1 MQMSGVEELKRA
13 AAKLA
18 PHKERITTS
27 AITKNWMP
35 ALAKGVQDALTAP
48 TPQRYRTLLTVIGGL
63 DADVLALCIL
73 HSALHSLVSI
83 KNTYPDVALAIGDAL
98 AGECWAAGLTKKD
111 PKLAARIRKRVQKT
125 PTYSKRQQQSA
136 RAMAARAG
144 YNYNDWDVERRLQA
158 GTWAVDQLLT
168 HLPDVFI
175 TSANGQEKVLT
186 ITESTLAYVDNFIA
200 DIVRR
205 HPVWLPKTQEPP
217 PWTDWDNGGTSDKRL
232 SLALRLVRS
241 QHKSV
246 AAAVRKAI
254 SDGTMKPALDALNV
268 LQAVAWSINSRVLD
282 VIRECDATGIYV
294 PGLPRNDEQ
303 IPEAHSEWRD
313 LPPDEQAALLRKA
326 DQVRKINRR
335 LVGDRAL
342 LSMDMSTAELMVAH
356 SRFWTPMNLDWRG
369 RVYGLPSFNFQREDR
384 VRALFL
390 FADGEPIGEE
400 GLYWLKVHVANCG
413 DFDKISKRPFSE
425 RLQWVDNH
433 LKQIER
439 AAATPLEEQWW
450 TTADKPFQFLAACF
464 ELSGALAAG
473 PTFVS
478 RLPISFDGSCSGL
491 QHLSAMT
498 RDKKTADQVNLTPNE
513 TPQDIYQNVAD
524 AVKAKVCA
532 DIVGPH
538 SVQAAQ
544 WRDYGI
550 TRKLVKRNVMTYSYS
565 SKVIGMAEQLREDTM
580 FSLSMR
586 VLRRELTEHPFGA
599 DGGSKASI
607 YLATCTYAAIKEAVP
622 RPAEVMGFL
631 QRLVRATA
639 NKNALLRWTTPIGLP
654 WINLYYEPDY
664 KRVNLWLQ
672 GASYRVKIA
681 VGSKAQVARNEA
693 ANAVAPNF
701 VHACDA
707 AHLLRTVNAAVA
719 EGIRSIASVHDSFG
733 CLASRAARFRQV
745 IREEFVR
752 MYQEHDVLQEVFDQT
767 REDGLKAAGGKQ
779 MPDNTPSKGT
789 LDIEEVLNAEFAFA

>member
-1 MQMSGVEELKRA
+1 MQISGVEELERA

-18 PHKERITTS
+18 PHKERIATS
-27 AITKNWMP
+27 AIAKNWMP
-35 ALAKGVQDALTAP
+35 ALAKGIQDALTAP

-73 HSALHSLVSI
+73 HSALHSLISI

-111 PKLAARIRKRVQKT
+111 PKLATRIRKRVQKT

-144 YNYNDWDVERRLQA
+144 YNTDDWSVELRLQA
-158 GTWAVDQLLT
+158 GTWAINQLLA
-168 HLPDVFI
+168 HLPDVFA

-186 ITESTLAYVDNFIA
+186 ITEGALAYAGGVMTDL
-200 DIVRR
+200 VQR

-217 PWTDWDNGGTSDKRL
+217 PWTDWNNGGTSDKRL

-241 QHKSV
+241 RHKNT

-254 SDGTMKPALDALNV
+254 SDGTMKPAVDALNA
-268 LQAVAWSINSRVLD
+268 LQSVPWKINSRVLD
-282 VIRECDATGIYV
+282 VIRECVATGINV
-294 PGLPRNDEQ
+294 PGNDAPLPET
-303 IPEAHSEWRD
+303 HSALRD
-313 LPPDEQAALLRKA
+313 TPPAELAALTRKA

-335 LVGDRAL
+335 LVGARTL
-342 LSMDMSTAELMVAH
+342 LSMDMSTAELMAKH

-369 RVYGLPSFNFQREDR
+369 RVYGVPSFNFQREDR

-400 GLYWLKVHVANCG
+400 GLYWLKVHAANCG
-413 DFDKISKRPFSE
+413 DFDKISKRPFSA
-425 RLQWVDNH
+425 RVQWVDNH
-433 LKQIER
+433 LEQIER
-439 AAATPLEEQWW
+439 AAAKPLDEKWW
-450 TTADKPFQFLAACF
+450 MEADKPFQFLAACF
-464 ELSGALAAG
+464 ELSEALAAG
-473 PTFVS
+473 PKFVS
-478 RLPISFDGSCSGL
+478 QLPISFDGSCSGL

-513 TPQDIYQNVAD
+513 TPQDIYQNVANIVAARVEKD
-524 AVKAKVCA
+524 AAEGDV
-532 DIVGPH
+532 I
-538 SVQAAQ
+538 AATVSNAIKTID
-544 WRDYGI
+544 R
-550 TRKLVKRNVMTYSYS
+550 RKLVKRNVMTYSYS
-565 SKVIGMAEQLREDTM
+565 STVLGMAEQLREDTM
-580 FSLSMR
+580 YDLSVS
-586 VLRRELTEHPFGA
+586 VLKREIPEHPFGDD
-599 DGGSKASI
+599 DGYKASI
-607 YLATCTYAAIKEAVP
+607 YLAKCTYAAIKEAVP
-622 RPAEVMGFL
+622 LPAQVMGFL

-639 NKNALLRWTTPIGLP
+639 NKNELLRWTTPVGLP
-654 WINLYYEPDY
+654 WINLYYEPEY

-672 GASYRVKIA
+672 GASYKVKIA
-681 VGSKAQVARNEA
+681 VGSKAQVARQKA
-693 ANAVAPNF
+693 ANGVVPNF

-733 CLASRAARFRQV
+733 CLASRAARFRQL

-767 REDGLKAAGGKQ
+767 REDGLKAAGSKQ
-779 MPDNTPSKGT
+779 MPDKTPSKGT